1 MRTHAATVYTPD
13 AVWTVTMEKE
23 HHTYGSG
30 YELRIIRKATQIDI
44 QYARTEV
51 EAYQL
56 FNAITRQIRAEHWQ

>member
-1 MRTHAATVYTPD
+1 MKTQAATIYTRNG
-13 AVWTVTMEKE
+13 AWTVTMEKE

-30 YELRIIRKATQIDI
+30 YELRVIRKATQIDI

-56 FNAITRQIRAEHWQ
+56 FNALTRQIRTENWQ